1 MSEHNK
7 ESHYRGNVPMMAD
20 LRKHLELLHP
30 GNRGPSTSAIRENL
44 ANFSLIEPL
53 EVEWAATEDEQEE
66 RKQG

>member
-1 MSEHNK
+1 
-7 ESHYRGNVPMMAD
+7 MAD

-53 EVEWAATEDEQEE
+53 EVE
-66 RKQG
+66 